1 MQITGGLNPEEYDR
15 SYSDRVLVRR
25 ISAYFRPHISKVL
38 LVALMVSLMSIAAT
52 VTPLIISRGIDTLAE
67 NPQLQLLLTLAA
79 VVTVLGALSWGFNFV
94 SLWFSA
100 RAVGAVVLALRED
113 AFRAVMR
120 RDMSFYDEF
129 SSGKI
134 VSRVTSDTQAF
145 ASVVTLTLN
154 LMSEL
159 LIVVIVVAVLLSLNI
174 TPGPLLFNH
183 NPDVVWGLIAALFA
197 PLFASSGLAHA
208 QEGEGAD
215 APKVQSIHAVERGL
229 FEVVFCSIEIAGE
242 SPSMLSTSGLFCWS
256 RN

>member
-100 RAVGAVVLALRED
+100 R
-113 AFRAVMR
+113 
-120 RDMSFYDEF
+120 
-129 SSGKI
+129 
-134 VSRVTSDTQAF
+134 
-145 ASVVTLTLN
+145 
-154 LMSEL
+154 
-159 LIVVIVVAVLLSLNI
+159 
-174 TPGPLLFNH
+174 
-183 NPDVVWGLIAALFA
+183 
-197 PLFASSGLAHA
+197 
-208 QEGEGAD
+208 
-215 APKVQSIHAVERGL
+215 
-229 FEVVFCSIEIAGE
+229 
-242 SPSMLSTSGLFCWS
+242 
-256 RN
+256 